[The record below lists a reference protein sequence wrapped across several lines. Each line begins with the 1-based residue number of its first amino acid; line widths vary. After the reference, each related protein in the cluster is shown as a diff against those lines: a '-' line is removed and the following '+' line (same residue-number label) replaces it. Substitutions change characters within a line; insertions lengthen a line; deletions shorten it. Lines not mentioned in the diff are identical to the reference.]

1 MSKYTVKEIAN
12 FVAWCNH
19 HGIKFN
25 TRGEFNAA
33 IEQYYLKD

>member
-1 MSKYTVKEIAN
+1 MSKYTVKEIQN
-12 FVAWCNH
+12 FVVWCKAHN
-19 HGIKFN
+19 IRFN